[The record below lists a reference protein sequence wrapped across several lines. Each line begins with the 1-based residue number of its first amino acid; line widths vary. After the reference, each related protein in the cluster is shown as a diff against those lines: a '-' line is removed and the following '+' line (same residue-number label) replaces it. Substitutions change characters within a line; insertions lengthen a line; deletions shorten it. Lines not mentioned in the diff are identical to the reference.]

1 MSAAESE
8 ASRHAITGLLAK
20 GKVSLPVA
28 SSVPSLG
35 RDELL
40 LICVSLPRAVLVVV
54 TGRTMTTADAARK
67 HQFAAAQNFGT
78 NGRQ

>member
-28 SSVPSLG
+28 SSAPSRVRDETHFNWSVPSA
-35 RDELL
+35 
-40 LICVSLPRAVLVVV
+40 SRAVRRHRQKTNDRWRCPENLVRSRSKV
-54 TGRTMTTADAARK
+54 
-67 HQFAAAQNFGT
+67 N
-78 NGRQ
+78 